1 MLFKIL
7 RKDLKRRKGVNII
20 LFVFIL
26 LATVFLSSSLNN
38 ILTVSKG
45 IDYFLDYANIPEIT
59 LLTDRTSKDE
69 GVEEFLDKQEGVD
82 NYEYATLVTVPEED
96 LKIEKGG
103 KRFDYESGG
112 ITNYLGSNTGKYC
125 KVFDKD
131 NKEVELKSGEIVLN
145 VRCMDKNSLEPG
157 DKFIISLGGTERR
170 FTIKSAVKD
179 AAFGTDMGGMGR
191 ILMSESDFEK
201 YSKIDDDNVFGVYL
215 IRTDNE
221 NEVTRA
227 FNDRGFTSIQVKIDR
242 PMYRLLYVMD
252 IVLAALLI
260 LVGIC
265 FIFIVFLVLRFTLV
279 FTMEENYS
287 EIGIMQAIG
296 LRNFSIRRIYLV
308 KYLLLT
314 AAGAGIGLA
323 ASFPVSQ
330 AMIDGGS
337 KNIIL
342 ADSTAY
348 LWANV
353 AGALLVSAIVVL
365 FCYRCTK
372 KINKI
377 SVIEAIRGG
386 QNGER
391 YHKRKG
397 IKLFVRRSMSI
408 PVYLG
413 LNDILSHV
421 KRYVV
426 LIITFCI
433 SFVLISIP
441 LNTVNTMS
449 SSEMVGKFNLD
460 PDSSVYMTSFTGSGN
475 QSLMTVAE
483 LDDRAE
489 QLKKDLKE
497 KGYEA
502 ELTVPHFV
510 NLFYYKQEGEK
521 TSLSTGQIYGNA
533 DYLTYSEGTAPIL
546 ENEVAFSKN
555 MLKTTGWNIGDTIH
569 AVVGGKEK
577 GFIITGTYSDYM
589 QLGDSARIN
598 PVIDLQGERIFSTWS
613 VMVKMDTALTQ
624 KELKKELQKELPQ
637 YSWGTSSEILE
648 ANIGDIQSILG
659 GVLVPMTVL
668 LCAVIALIAI
678 LMEQLFIVR
687 EKGEIA
693 MMKSIGIS
701 NRAIRSWQV
710 LRMVWV
716 VMVSMIGAIPLSVLS
731 NKFLLTP
738 IFAIMGAEVEIQVDI
753 LQAYVI
759 YPGVLL
765 IAIIL
770 ATVAASKRVKRISIQ
785 ELSNLE

>member
-1 MLFKIL
+1 MLFKVL

-20 LFVFIL
+20 LFLFIL

-59 LLTDRTSKDE
+59 LLTDKTSEDE
-69 GVEEFLDKQEGVD
+69 GLGEFLEDQQEVND
-82 NYEYATLVTVPEED
+82 YEYARLVAVPEEG
-96 LKIEKGG
+96 LKVEKNG
-103 KRFDYESGG
+103 KRSDYESGG

-125 KVFDKD
+125 KVFGRD
-131 NKEVELKSGEIVLN
+131 NKEVELKNGEIVLD
-145 VRCMDKNSLEPG
+145 VRSMEKNDLVPG
-157 DKFIISLGGTERR
+157 DKLIVDIDGTEQE
-170 FTIKSAVKD
+170 FTIKSEVKD

-191 ILMSESDFEK
+191 ILLNGQDFEK
-201 YSKIDDDNVFGVYL
+201 YSRAGGDNIFGVYL
-215 IRTDNE
+215 IHTNNE
-221 NEVTRA
+221 NELTKTIST
-227 FNDRGFTSIQVKIDR
+227 RGFTSIVTKIDR
-242 PMYRLLYVMD
+242 SMYKLLYVMD

-260 LVGIC
+260 LAGIC
-265 FIFIVFLVLRFTLV
+265 FILIAFLVLRFTLV

-296 LRNFSIRRIYLV
+296 LRNFTIRRIYLV

-323 ASFPVSQ
+323 LSFPVSR
-330 AMIDGGS
+330 AMIGGVS

-342 ADSTAY
+342 ADSSAY
-348 LWANV
+348 LWANM
-353 AGALLVSAIVVL
+353 AGALLVAAVVIL

-397 IKLFVRRSMSI
+397 IKLFSRSRMSI

-413 LNDILSHV
+413 LNDILSHL

-441 LNTVNTMS
+441 LNTVNTMNS
-449 SSEMVGKFNLD
+449 REMISKFSLD
-460 PDSSVYMTSFTGSGN
+460 PDSSVYMTSFTGGGN

-483 LDDRAE
+483 VDERAQ

-502 ELTVPHFV
+502 ELTVPHLI
-510 NLFYYKQEGEK
+510 NLFYYKQEGDK
-521 TSLSTGQIYGNA
+521 IAVSTTQIRG
-533 DYLTYSEGTAPIL
+533 DSGYLTYSEGTAPLL
-546 ENEVAFSKN
+546 ENEIAVSKN
-555 MLKTTGWNIGDTIH
+555 ILKTTGWELGDTVH
-569 AVVGGKEK
+569 AVIGGRERD
-577 GFIITGTYSDYM
+577 FIITGTYSDYM
-589 QLGDSARIN
+589 QIGSSIRMN
-598 PVIDLQGERIFSTWS
+598 PVIDIQGERIFAAWS
-613 VMVKMDTALTQ
+613 VMVNMDTTLTQ
-624 KELKKELQKELPQ
+624 EEMKKELQKELPQ
-637 YSWGTSSEILE
+637 YTWGTAMEILE
-648 ANIGDIQSILG
+648 GNIGSIRS
-659 GVLVPMTVL
+659 VLKEVLAPMTAL
-668 LCAVIALIAI
+668 LCDVIALISI
-678 LMEQLFIVR
+678 MMEQLFIVR

-693 MMKSIGIS
+693 MMKSMGFS
-701 NRAIRSWQV
+701 NRVIRGWQV
-710 LRMVWV
+710 IRMVWV
-716 VMVSMIGAIPLSVLS
+716 VVISMLAAIPLSVLS
-731 NKFLLTP
+731 NRFLLTP
-738 IFAIMGAEVEIQVDI
+738 IFGIMGAEITIQVDI
-753 LQAYVI
+753 VEAYVI
-759 YPGVLL
+759 YPGILL

-770 ATVAASKRVKRISIQ
+770 AAAAASGRVKRIRIQ
-785 ELSNLE
+785 ELNNLE